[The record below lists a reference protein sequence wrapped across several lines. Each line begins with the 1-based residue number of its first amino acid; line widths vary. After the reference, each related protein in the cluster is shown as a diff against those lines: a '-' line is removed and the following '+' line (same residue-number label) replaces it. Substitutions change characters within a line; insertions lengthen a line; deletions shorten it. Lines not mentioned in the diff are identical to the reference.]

1 MCYALFD
8 QDRRIGESAST
19 ELGAWENALRA
30 GLISDIPVA
39 DEQGGQVLPPGLRVK
54 RVDEKS
60 PPRPE

>member
-8 QDRRIGESAST
+8 HDTRIGESALT

-39 DEQGGQVLPPGLRVK
+39 DEHGGQVLTPGFRVK
-54 RVDEKS
+54 RVDENCAQ
-60 PPRPE
+60 RQG